1 MRGKKAKQLRKQ
13 AVKIAH
19 TTGATLETTYK
30 RNYFTKSLSEGRT
43 FEVYTAQMEGCARL
57 MYKVLKRKYKRSQM
71 GVV

>member
-19 TTGATLETTYK
+19 TTGAHLGTTYK